1 MLASGSGRI
10 ESSMNLTE
18 ALAAAEAAFEILPH
32 RRTESARAEARA
44 VGYPPELVA
53 KTVVVTVRG
62 RRIRVVVPAS
72 KRLNMEKLAAVVG
85 DGVRLLHED
94 ELARAYPEFELGAVP
109 PLGGPDD
116 GALVDVR
123 VAEQASVIVEAGA
136 HDVSLKIP
144 ANHLIAAA
152 HADVADVADG

>member
-18 ALAAAEAAFEILPH
+18 ALA
-32 RRTESARAEARA
+32 
-44 VGYPPELVA
+44 
-53 KTVVVTVRG
+53 
-62 RRIRVVVPAS
+62 
-72 KRLNMEKLAAVVG
+72 
-85 DGVRLLHED
+85 
-94 ELARAYPEFELGAVP
+94 
-109 PLGGPDD
+109 D

>member
-44 VGYPPELVA
+44 VGYPP
-53 KTVVVTVRG
+53 
-62 RRIRVVVPAS
+62 
-72 KRLNMEKLAAVVG
+72 
-85 DGVRLLHED
+85 